1 MEINTIFQ
9 KIRFLMGSVLGDGR
23 ILFDTCGYSLIFFG
37 EVNFSDFLVEKIER
51 ILNIR
56 PNI

>member
-37 EVNFSDFLVEKIER
+37 EVNFSDFLVEKLE
-51 ILNIR
+51 
-56 PNI
+56 